1 MRPERE
7 RKPTCGDVAGDG
19 VAGMPRHAAT
29 AGVGIAAV
37 AAAGAVVAAAGIA
50 GSVAAAP
57 GVAAAAGVAGATA
70 ACACRGAGAS
80 AAGVAAGGVTAAA
93 AACSAGLTRL
103 GVSASSA
110 ACRVLLPA
118 RCGCLFAAAA
128 PGANI
133 LLCTL
138 WIQSVTGAREGP
150 LPAAAGEPH

>member
-19 VAGMPRHAAT
+19 VAGVPRHAAT
-29 AGVGIAAV
+29 VGVGIAAV
-37 AAAGAVVAAAGIA
+37 TAAGTA

-70 ACACRGAGAS
+70 ASACGGAGAS

-118 RCGCLFAAAA
+118 KCGGLFAAAA

-138 WIQSVTGAREGP
+138 WIQSVTVPGEGP